1 MVGKKPIIGL
11 LLTLAVSYLAYPY
24 FTLYRLGQ
32 AIRSGDASTL
42 ESLIDWPAVR
52 EGIKEDICDLVV
64 DEPPEAKAGNQ
75 LPPFGA
81 GFVRGIAMNVVDSR
95 VTPEGL
101 AVMAQQTP
109 EVPASRGD
117 AGGAGIAWCGGA
129 CGVGLLR
136 RAHTIRGR
144 FHDIGRCPADQ
155 AANGSAG
162 WVMDGDPGVD
172 PRRVAQSGEQADLSS
187 SARH

>member
-109 EVPASRGD
+109 EVPASRGAAVHVAWAFFAAPTQFVADFTTSGD
-117 AGGAGIAWCGGA
+117 APPIR
-129 CGVGLLR
+129 LQMDLR
-136 RAHTIRGR
+136 
-144 FHDIGRCPADQ
+144 D
-155 AANGSAG
+155 GS
-162 WVMDGDPGVD
+162 WTV
-172 PRRVAQSGEQADLSS
+172 SY
-187 SARH
+187 